1 MGQRAAK
8 TTRYGRHIE
17 MMVEGKE
24 GLVAHLGEDV
34 YVVKGLMGNMA
45 TQDDLRPRRDWE
57 LVGNS
62 EKESK
67 LPKTEAIVFP
77 TSGKVGRTQG

>member
-1 MGQRAAK
+1 
-8 TTRYGRHIE
+8 

-45 TQDDLRPRRDWE
+45 AQDDLRPRRDWE

-67 LPKTEAIVFP
+67 LPKTEAITQRLVFP